1 MPLRRFLRDRNGG
14 VAPLLALSIIPIVGA
29 VGAAVDYGRANVA
42 RSELQ
47 AALDATALTLAKQAR
62 TLSGD
67 ADSKAT
73 DYFNAVFHS
82 NIVQNVALKTTVQN
96 PTPGNYVV
104 DVTASG
110 TVPMRLS
117 SLFGGSG
124 LDVSATS
131 EAVWGIKKLNLALA
145 LDNTGSMADNG
156 KMDALKTAAHNL
168 LATLQ
173 TAVSNPGDIQV
184 SIVPFTTDVNV
195 GTANVAA
202 SWIDWTNWEAAN
214 GSCSSRRYTSQSTC
228 TSHGY
233 TWTPAAH
240 STWNGCVY
248 DRDQNN
254 DVSNT
259 ATVSGSPATM
269 FRAHQATGCP
279 TAMMPLSDDW
289 NALNAEVDAMS
300 PNGNTN
306 VTIGVALAWQ
316 TLSAVNPFNAPA
328 DAPDLEKVLIVLTD
342 GENTQNRWTS
352 SATSIDSRTAQ
363 VCAAVKADNVK
374 VYTVRVIDGNAS
386 LLQSCATN
394 PNMYYDVDQA
404 DQLDAVFSTIAQNL
418 ANLRLTK

>member
-1 MPLRRFLRDRNGG
+1 MLLRGFWRDRRGG

-29 VGAAVDYGRANVA
+29 VGAAVDYGRANLA
-42 RSELQ
+42 RSEMQ
-47 AALDATALTLAKQAR
+47 SALDATALMLAKEAQS
-62 TLSGD
+62 LSGD
-67 ADSKAT
+67 VNSKASG
-73 DYFNAVFHS
+73 YFNGIFHS
-82 NIVQNVALKTTVQN
+82 NIVQNVTLTATVQN

-104 DVTASG
+104 DVSASAN
-110 TVPMRLS
+110 VPTKLS
-117 SLFGGSG
+117 KLFGENG
-124 LDVSATS
+124 LDIAAKA

-145 LDNTGSMADNG
+145 LDNTGSMAQSG
-156 KMDALKTAAHNL
+156 KMAALKTAAHNL
-168 LATLQ
+168 LSTLQ
-173 TAVSNPGDIQV
+173 AAVSNPGDIEV

-195 GTANVAA
+195 GTGNVNAT
-202 SWIDWTNWEAAN
+202 WIDWTNWEAAN
-214 GSCSSRRYTSQSTC
+214 GKCSNTRYGSQNSC
-228 TSHGY
+228 TSRGY

-259 ATVSGSPATM
+259 AAVAGTPATM
-269 FRAHQATGCP
+269 FRAHQASGCP

-289 NALNAEVDAMS
+289 TALNAKVDAMS

-316 TLSAVNPFNAPA
+316 TLTAANPFNAPTKA
-328 DAPDLEKVLIVLTD
+328 DDLERVLIVLTD

-352 SATSIDSRTAQ
+352 SPTSIDSRTSS
-363 VCAAVKADNVK
+363 VCTNVKADNIK
-374 VYTVRVIDGNAS
+374 VYTVRVLDGNAT

-394 PNMYYDVDQA
+394 TSMYYDVNEA
-404 DQLDAVFSTIAQNL
+404 DQLDSVFSTIAQNL